1 MSNKKAESRKQQT
14 KILAGFIGV
23 IFLFTCFL
31 ATVSAQS
38 KFLPMKDPKQFSL
51 KLSEVTQKTNT
62 IESNFIQEKNLDV
75 ISEKI
80 ITKGKFYFKNEDK
93 LRWEYTEPFSYLIIM
108 NGENVL
114 IKDEKKENRFD
125 ASSNKIFTEI
135 NSIMLGAIR
144 GTILNEDKKFKI
156 DFQENNQYNL
166 VKMSPL
172 SQQLKMYITG
182 IRIYFNKASFY
193 VSRLEIE
200 ESSGDYT
207 KIEFSGMKINTPVT
221 DENFSVR

>member
-1 MSNKKAESRKQQT
+1 MSNKKAECRKQQP
-14 KILAGFIGV
+14 KILAGLIGAAL
-23 IFLFTCFL
+23 LFSCFFS
-31 ATVSAQS
+31 TVSAQS
-38 KFLPMKDPKQFSL
+38 KFLPMKDSRQFSL
-51 KLSEVTQKTNT
+51 TLSEVTQKTGT
-62 IESNFIQEKNLDV
+62 ITSNFIQEKNLDV

-80 ITKGKFYFKNEDK
+80 ITKGKFYFKKEDK

-108 NGENVL
+108 NGEKVL
-114 IKDEKKENRFD
+114 IKDEKKENHFD
-125 ASSNKIFTEI
+125 ASSNKIFMEI
-135 NSIMLGAIR
+135 NSIMLGSIR

-172 SQQLKMYITG
+172 SQQLKTYITE
-182 IRIYFNKASFY
+182 IRIYFNKISYY
-193 VSRLEIE
+193 VSKLEIE

-207 KIEFSGMKINTPVT
+207 KIEFSGMKINTPIT

>member
-1 MSNKKAESRKQQT
+1 MNNKKSEYRKQQT
-14 KILAGFIGV
+14 KILAGFTGI
-23 IFLFTCFL
+23 IFLFSCFL
-31 ATVSAQS
+31 STVSAQS
-38 KFLPMKDPKQFSL
+38 KFLPMKDSKQFSV
-51 KLSEVTQKTNT
+51 KLSEVTQKTST

-80 ITKGKFYFKNEDK
+80 FTKGKFYFKKEDK
-93 LRWEYTEPFSYLIIM
+93 LRWEYTEPFRYLIIM
-108 NGENVL
+108 NGKDVL
-114 IKDEKKENRFD
+114 IKDEKKENHFD

-135 NSIMLGAIR
+135 NSIMLGSIR
-144 GTILNEDKKFKI
+144 GTILKEDKKFKI
-156 DFQENNQYNL
+156 DFQENDLYNL
-166 VKMSPL
+166 VRMSPL
-172 SQQLKMYITG
+172 SQQLKTYITE

-207 KIEFSGMKINTPVT
+207 KIEFPGMKINTPVP

>member
-1 MSNKKAESRKQQT
+1 MDESRMQQT
-14 KILAGFIGV
+14 NILAGFICM
-23 IFLFTCFL
+23 IFLFVCFFS
-31 ATVSAQS
+31 TVSAQS
-38 KFLPMKDPKQFSL
+38 KFLPMKDAKQFSL
-51 KLSEVTQKTNT
+51 KLSEVTQKTST

-80 ITKGKFYFKNEDK
+80 ITKGKFYFKKEDK

-108 NGENVL
+108 NGEKIL

-135 NSIMLGAIR
+135 NSIMLGSIR

-166 VKMSPL
+166 FKMRPL
-172 SQQLKMYITG
+172 SQQLKTYITE
-182 IRIYFNKASFY
+182 IRIYFNK
-193 VSRLEIE
+193 VSYFVSKLEIE

-221 DENFSVR
+221 DESFSVR